1 MDGLSCGLVGG
12 IIYVRTGPTRSGMN
26 SSTKMTLATMK
37 KKPNRVTILGAIH
50 SGSSSTNA
58 FH

>member
-1 MDGLSCGLVGG
+1 MDGLSSELVGG
-12 IIYVRTGPTRSGMN
+12 IMDVRTGPTRSGMN

-37 KKPNRVTILGAIH
+37 KKPNRVTILGAIQI
-50 SGSSSTNA
+50 GSSSTNA